1 MEETTAERARIRVA
15 LIFGGQSPE
24 HGVSCLTAASV
35 LRAVDRERF
44 DVVAVGIT
52 REGRWTKVP
61 LEVVA
66 NYRVVD
72 NRVPEVQDGEYDAVW
87 MVGASGCEV
96 ASRNGGELLDIH
108 GVDVAFALLH
118 GPFGEDGTIQ
128 GLFEMMGIRYVGSG
142 VAASAIGMDKHH
154 MKVAFEAAGLPVWP
168 YVVATA
174 QQWTDDP
181 ARVLAEASALQF
193 PVFVKPARGGSS
205 LGISRVTE
213 AAGLAAAIATAQA
226 HDPKI
231 VIEQGFVGARELECA
246 VLANPAVE
254 GGCDASAVG
263 EVRVLAKDGFYD
275 FEAKYIADDQAA
287 LDIPA
292 VIPDELSREIQIV
305 AKRAFNAVGAEGL
318 ARVDVFAAADGGG
331 VWINE
336 INTMPGFTEISMYPK
351 LVQHSGMTYPEL
363 VGRLIELALLRPVGL
378 R

>member
-1 MEETTAERARIRVA
+1 MEQTTAEQARIRVA

-24 HGVSCLTAASV
+24 HGVSCLTATSV
-35 LRAVDRERF
+35 LKAVDKNKF

-52 REGRWTKVP
+52 RQGHWTQVP
-61 LEVVA
+61 LDVVA
-66 NYRVVD
+66 NYRITD
-72 NRVPEVQDGEYDAVW
+72 GRVPEVADGANDAVW

-96 ASRNGGELLDIH
+96 ASRDGHSLVDIH

-128 GLFEMMGIRYVGSG
+128 GLFEMMGIKYVGSG

-174 QQWTDDP
+174 QRWHDD
-181 ARVLAEASALQF
+181 RDGVIAEVGALQF
-193 PVFVKPARGGSS
+193 PVFVKPSRGGSS
-205 LGISRVTE
+205 LGITRVSDPSGLE
-213 AAGLAAAIATAQA
+213 DAVAAAQA

-231 VIEQGFVGARELECA
+231 IIEQGFVGARELECA
-246 VLANPAVE
+246 VLANPQAPN
-254 GGCDASAVG
+254 GCDATAVG
-263 EVRVLAKDGFYD
+263 EIRVLAKDGFYD

-292 VIPDELSREIQIV
+292 DITDELTREIQAV
-305 AKRAFNAVGAEGL
+305 AKRAFTAVGAEGL
-318 ARVDVFAAADGGG
+318 ARVDVFAAASGE

-351 LVQHSGMTYPEL
+351 LVQHSGMTYPDL
-363 VGRLIELALLRPVGL
+363 VGRLIELALLRPLGL

>member
-1 MEETTAERARIRVA
+1 MEQTSSEQARIRVA

-24 HGVSCLTAASV
+24 HGVSCLTATSV
-35 LRAVDRERF
+35 LKAVDRDRF
-44 DVVAVGIT
+44 DVVGVGIT
-52 REGRWTKVP
+52 RQGRWTQVP
-61 LEVVA
+61 LDVIA
-66 NYRVVD
+66 GYRIVD
-72 NRVPEVQDGEYDAVW
+72 GEMPEVADGDHDAVW

-96 ASRNGGELLDIH
+96 ASRDGHALVDINR
-108 GVDVAFALLH
+108 VDVAFALLH

-174 QQWTDDP
+174 QRWSDDRDGVV
-181 ARVLAEASALQF
+181 ADVSAMQL
-193 PVFVKPARGGSS
+193 PVFVKPSRGGSS
-205 LGISRVTE
+205 LGITRVAELSELE
-213 AAGLAAAIATAQA
+213 AAIEAAQV
-226 HDPKI
+226 HDPKVI
-231 VIEQGFVGARELECA
+231 IEQGFVGARELECA
-246 VLANPAVE
+246 VLANPEAE
-254 GGCDASAVG
+254 DGCDASAIG
-263 EVRVLAKDGFYD
+263 EIRVLAEHGFYD

-292 VIPDELSREIQIV
+292 HIPAELTREIQAV
-305 AKRAFNAVGAEGL
+305 AKRAFTAVGAEGL
-318 ARVDVFAAADGGG
+318 ARVDVFAAASGE

-351 LVQHSGMTYPEL
+351 LIQHSGMTYPDL
-363 VGRLIELALLRPVGL
+363 VGRLIELALSRPIGL

>member
-1 MEETTAERARIRVA
+1 MENSTADQARTRVA

-35 LRAVDRERF
+35 LQAIDQDSF
-44 DVVAVGIT
+44 DVVGVGIT
-52 REGRWTKVP
+52 RQGRWTQVP

-66 NYRVVD
+66 DYRIVD
-72 NRVPEVQDGEYDAVW
+72 GRVPEVADGMHDAVW

-96 ASRNGGELLDIH
+96 ASRDGHGLVDIH

-142 VAASAIGMDKHH
+142 VAASALGMDKHH

-174 QQWTDDP
+174 QRWDQDRD
-181 ARVLAEASALQF
+181 AVVAEVAALEF
-193 PVFVKPARGGSS
+193 PVFVKPCRGGSS
-205 LGISRVTE
+205 LGITRVTDIT
-213 AAGLAAAIATAQA
+213 GLADAMQAAQL
-226 HDPKI
+226 HDPKVI
-231 VIEQGFVGARELECA
+231 IEQGFVGARELECA
-246 VLANPAVE
+246 VLANPDVE

-263 EVRVLAKDGFYD
+263 EVRVLAQDGFYSFD
-275 FEAKYIADDQAA
+275 AKYIADDQAA

-292 VIPDELSREIQIV
+292 DIPAELTREIQIV
-305 AKRAFNAVGAEGL
+305 AKRAFNAIGAEGL
-318 ARVDVFAAADGGG
+318 ARVDVFAARTGE

-351 LVQHSGMTYPEL
+351 LVQHSGMTYPQL
-363 VGRLIELALLRPVGL
+363 VGRLIELALQRPVGL

>member
-1 MEETTAERARIRVA
+1 MEETTAEQARIRVA

-35 LRAVDRERF
+35 LKAVDQERF

-52 REGRWTKVP
+52 REGRWTQVP
-61 LEVVA
+61 LDVVA
-66 NYRVVD
+66 DYSVING
-72 NRVPEVQDGEYDAVW
+72 RVPEVAGGEYDAVW

-96 ASRNGGELLDIH
+96 ASRNGAELLDIR

-118 GPFGEDGTIQ
+118 GPYGEDGTIQ

-174 QQWTDDP
+174 QQWLDHPD
-181 ARVLAEASALQF
+181 RVLAEVSALQY
-193 PVFVKPARGGSS
+193 PVFVKPSRGGSS
-205 LGISRVTE
+205 LGITRVTDP
-213 AAGLAAAIATAQA
+213 AQLPAAIAAAQA
-226 HDPKI
+226 HDPKVI
-231 VIEQGFVGARELECA
+231 IEQGFVGARELECA
-246 VLANPAVE
+246 VLANPQVD
-254 GGCDASAVG
+254 GGCDASVVG

-292 VIPDELSREIQIV
+292 DISHELSREIQIV

-318 ARVDVFAAADGGG
+318 ARVDVFAAADGG

-351 LVQHSGMTYPEL
+351 LVQHSGMTYPDL